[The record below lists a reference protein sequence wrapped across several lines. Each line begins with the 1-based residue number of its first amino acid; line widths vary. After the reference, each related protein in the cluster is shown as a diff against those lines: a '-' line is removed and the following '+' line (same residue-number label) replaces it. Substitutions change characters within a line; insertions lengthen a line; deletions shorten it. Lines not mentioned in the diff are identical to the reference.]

1 MLGWEI
7 IFRSDI
13 EIFQWCVAQGEVG
26 EVENNR
32 AAHLKIKESGSF
44 DKLEIEGWSPK
55 REVENTPALNEI
67 FK

>member
-1 MLGWEI
+1 M
-7 IFRSDI
+7 
-13 EIFQWCVAQGEVG
+13 VG

-32 AAHLKIKESGSF
+32 GAQLKIKESGFF

-55 REVENTPALNEI
+55 RGVENIPALNEI